1 MRLRTNTRPDPAQRA
16 GGVAKQ
22 RHFGR
27 AAKLPAGGPK
37 ERYPPGPM
45 AVSRPTDAHAI
56 RSAFLDFFVERG
68 HARVPSSP
76 LVPHNDP
83 TLLFVNAGMV
93 QFKDVFTG
101 RDKRDYSRA
110 TSAQRCLRAGGKH
123 NDLDNVGFTPRH
135 HTLFEMLGNFS
146 FGDYFKKEA
155 IAWAW
160 EFLTGVLELP
170 ANKLVV
176 SVFNGEGD
184 DAPFDQEAYDLW
196 AEIVPKQRIYAFD
209 AKENFWQM
217 GDTGPC
223 GPCTEIHIFLG
234 EGDAPPTGGQP
245 GKGPAFE
252 DSAYMELWN
261 LVFMQ
266 YEKHAS
272 GKMDKLPA
280 PSVDTGA
287 GLERLAAVFEGVAS
301 NYETSLLAPLVA
313 RAKQLAG
320 VSGPQGEREAS
331 FRVIADHARATA
343 FLIADGVTPEKS
355 KREYVLR
362 RIMRR
367 AIRHGTLVGL
377 DEPFFHTVCD
387 EVVDRFGD
395 AYPELREAR
404 AAIADAVQIEEQVFR
419 RTLDRGL
426 KMVEATLAELPE
438 GAEVFPIE
446 PAAKLYDTY
455 GFPIDLT
462 RVIAEEH
469 GLKLDE
475 DEVAEQVREL
485 QGGGEAS
492 FAGGEAKIEDVYFE
506 LANDLGASE
515 FLGYEAVEAEAT
527 LRAIVREG
535 QRVEAAAAGEEVEL
549 IFDRTPFYG
558 ESGGQMGDTGTITG
572 GAGGEARVSV
582 SDTQK
587 PTGGLLVHRAKVEHG
602 RVQVG
607 ERYALHVDTARRDAI
622 RRNHSATHLLH
633 HALRE
638 VLGKHVTQK
647 GSLVAPDR
655 LRFDFS
661 NPRPVTAEELA
672 EIERRVNAMILR
684 NEATGTREMSLADA
698 KQAGAIGLFGEKY
711 GEQVRVVT
719 ISADSVELCGG
730 THVARAGD
738 IGLFKIVSEAGI
750 AQGVRRIEALTGT
763 GALEWVQH
771 TAAVVD
777 QASAELHARDADDL
791 LERLAKLQDELKA
804 ERHKVGQL
812 ERKLATGGGGGESEV
827 TEVAGVKLLVRKI
840 GVADPKVMREAADT
854 LRDRLGSGVVVLA
867 AERDGKANLLV
878 AVTKDLAGKKV
889 HAGKLV
895 GALAAHVDGRGGGRP
910 DLAQAGGPKI
920 AGLDAAVAD
929 APAQLASML
938 G

>member
-1 MRLRTNTRPDPAQRA
+1 MIDCITGCYA
-16 GGVAKQ
+16 
-22 RHFGR
+22 
-27 AAKLPAGGPK
+27 
-37 ERYPPGPM
+37 PGPM
-45 AVSRPTDAHAI
+45 AGSSDAHSLRAQ
-56 RSAFLDFFVERG
+56 FLDFFAERG
-68 HARVPSSP
+68 HERVASSP
-76 LVPHNDP
+76 LVPFNDP
-83 TLLFVNAGMV
+83 SLLFVNAGMV

-101 RDKRDYSRA
+101 RDKRPYTRA

-146 FGDYFKKEA
+146 FGDYFKPDA
-155 IAWAW
+155 IKWAW
-160 EFLTGVLELP
+160 EFLTEVLELP
-170 ANKLVV
+170 ADKLVV

-217 GDTGPC
+217 GEIGPC
-223 GPCTEIHIFLG
+223 GPCTEIHIFRG
-234 EGDAPPTGGQP
+234 EGQAPPTGGQP

-252 DSAYMELWN
+252 EDLYTELWN

-266 YEKHAS
+266 YEKHADGS
-272 GKMDKLPA
+272 MTKLPA

-287 GLERLAAVFEGVAS
+287 GLERLAAVVEGVAT

-313 RAKQLAG
+313 RAKDLAG
-320 VSGPQGEREAS
+320 VSGDQGEREAS

-343 FLIADGVTPEKS
+343 FLIADGVTPEKTG
-355 KREYVLR
+355 RAYVLR

-367 AIRHGTLVGL
+367 AIRHGTLVEL
-377 DEPFFHTVCD
+377 DEPFFHHVCD

-395 AYPELREAR
+395 AYPELRDAR
-404 AAIADAVQIEEQVFR
+404 AAISESVQLEEQSFR

-426 KMVEATLAELPE
+426 KMVETTLAQLPE
-438 GAEVFPIE
+438 GAGSFPIE

-469 GLKLDE
+469 GLELDE
-475 DEVAEQVREL
+475 DEVADHVRSL
-485 QGGGEAS
+485 QGNRDQGPGGT
-492 FAGGEAKIEDVYFE
+492 GQTRVGDVYFE
-506 LANDLGASE
+506 LANAFGPTA
-515 FLGYEAVEAEAT
+515 FLGYAETDAPAK
-527 LRAIVREG
+527 LLAIVHEG
-535 QRVEAAAAGEEVEL
+535 ERVDAITAAALDGDAEL
-549 IFDRTPFYG
+549 ELVFASSPFYG
-558 ESGGQMGDTGTITG
+558 ESGGQIGDQGAVR
-572 GAGGEARVSV
+572 GAGVRALVLDV
-582 SDTQK
+582 QK
-587 PTGGLLVHRAKVEHG
+587 PTGGLIVHRVRLDEG
-602 RVQVG
+602 GLEVG
-607 ERYALHVDTARRDAI
+607 DELRLEVDVARRDAI
-622 RRNHSATHLLH
+622 RRNHSATHMLH
-633 HALRE
+633 HALRH
-638 VLGKHVTQK
+638 VLGAHVAQK

-661 NPRPVTAEELA
+661 HPRPVTAEQLR
-672 EIERRVNAMILR
+672 EIEAAVNTMVVA
-684 NEATGTREMSLADA
+684 NAPTNTAQMSLADA

-711 GEQVRVVT
+711 GAEVRVVT
-719 ISADSVELCGG
+719 IGGDSVELCGG

-738 IGLFKIVSEAGI
+738 IGLFKIVSETGI
-750 AQGVRRIEALTGT
+750 AQGVRRIEAVTGT
-763 GALEWVQH
+763 GAVAWVQD

-777 QASAELHARDADDL
+777 RMLAELHARDLDDL
-791 LERLAKLQDELKA
+791 LVRLDKLQDELRSKDR
-804 ERHKVGQL
+804 ELVQVK
-812 ERKLATGGGGGESEV
+812 RKLATGGGGGAEDEV
-827 TEVAGVKLLVRKI
+827 AEVAGVKLLVRKI

-895 GALAAHVDGRGGGRP
+895 ASLAAHVDGRGGGRP

-929 APAQLASML
+929 APKQLAAQL

>member
-1 MRLRTNTRPDPAQRA
+1 M
-16 GGVAKQ
+16 AKP
-22 RHFGR
+22 R
-27 AAKLPAGGPK
+27 
-37 ERYPPGPM
+37 
-45 AVSRPTDAHAI
+45 DAHAI
-56 RSAFLDFFVERG
+56 RTAFLDFFAERG
-68 HARVPSSP
+68 HTRVASSP
-76 LVPHNDP
+76 LVPFNDP

-101 RDKRDYSRA
+101 RDKRDYVRA

-146 FGDYFKKEA
+146 FGDYFKQDA

-160 EFLTGVLELP
+160 EFLTKTLELP

-196 AEIVPKQRIYAFD
+196 AEIVPRDRIYAFH

-234 EGDAPPTGGQP
+234 EGDAPGTASEK
-245 GKGPAFE
+245 GKGPAYE
-252 DSAYMELWN
+252 DRAYMELWN

-266 YEKHAS
+266 YEKHPGGS
-272 GKMDKLPA
+272 MTKLPA

-287 GLERLAAVFEGVAS
+287 GLERLAAVFEGVGS
-301 NYETSLLAPLVA
+301 NYETSLLAPLVD
-313 RAKQLAG
+313 RAKWLAG

-343 FLIADGVTPEKS
+343 FLIADGVTPEKT

-377 DEPFFHTVCD
+377 DQPFFHVVCD

-395 AYPELREAR
+395 AYPELRDAR

-426 KMVEATLAELPE
+426 KMVEATLASLP
-438 GAEVFPIE
+438 ADATAFPIE

-462 RVIAEEH
+462 RVIADEH
-469 GLKLDE
+469 KLHLDE
-475 DEVAEQVREL
+475 DAVAEYVRTQL
-485 QGGGEAS
+485 QGVSEDGPLGG
-492 FAGGEAKIEDVYFE
+492 GGQRIEDIYFA
-506 LANDLGASE
+506 LAQEFGPTN
-515 FLGYEAVEAEAT
+515 FLGYGNIDASAT
-527 LRAIVREG
+527 LRAIVRDG
-535 QRVEAAAAGEEVEL
+535 VRVAAATVGDTIEV
-549 IFDRTPFYG
+549 IFDRTPFYA
-558 ESGGQMGDTGTITG
+558 ESGGQIGDTGRLEISSNYGPVTLL
-572 GAGGEARVSV
+572 RVT
-582 SDTQK
+582 DTQK
-587 PTGGLLVHRAKVEHG
+587 PTGGLIVHHAVVERGSVRA
-602 RVQVG
+602 G
-607 ERYALHVDTARRDAI
+607 ESMRLSVDVDRRDAI
-622 RRNHSATHLLH
+622 RRNHSATHMLH

-638 VLGKHVTQK
+638 LLGRHVTQK

-661 NPRPVTAEELA
+661 HPRPVTREELQD
-672 EIERRVNAMILR
+672 IEQYVNTMVLA
-684 NEATGTREMSLADA
+684 NAPTGTNEMRLAEA

-719 ISADSVELCGG
+719 IAGDSVELCGG

-738 IGLFKIVSEAGI
+738 VGLFKIISETGI
-750 AQGVRRIEALTGT
+750 AQGVRRLEAVTGT
-763 GALEWVQH
+763 GAIAWVQH
-771 TAAVVD
+771 TASIVE
-777 QASAELHARDADDL
+777 QAAAQLHARDADDVL
-791 LERLAKLQDELKA
+791 VRLAKLQDELRNKDRQVA
-804 ERHKVGQL
+804 QL
-812 ERKLATGGGGGESEV
+812 ERKLATGGSTGGADEV
-827 TEVAGVKLLVRKI
+827 TVVAGVKLLVRKL
-840 GVADPKVMREAADT
+840 GVADPKVMRDAADT

-878 AVTKDLAGKKV
+878 AVTKDLGGKV
-889 HAGKLV
+889 HAGNLV
-895 GALAAHVDGRGGGRP
+895 GALAGHVGGRGGGRP
-910 DLAQAGGPKI
+910 DLAQAGGPNV
-920 AGLDAAVAD
+920 AGLDAVVAD
-929 APAQLASML
+929 APKQLAAML
-938 G
+938 GQ

>member
-1 MRLRTNTRPDPAQRA
+1 MTARPR
-16 GGVAKQ
+16 
-22 RHFGR
+22 
-27 AAKLPAGGPK
+27 
-37 ERYPPGPM
+37 
-45 AVSRPTDAHAI
+45 DAHGI
-56 RSAFLDFFVERG
+56 RTAFLDFFAQRG
-68 HARVPSSP
+68 HTRVPSSP
-76 LVPHNDP
+76 LVPFNDP

-101 RDKRDYSRA
+101 RDKRDYVRA

-146 FGDYFKKEA
+146 FGDYFKPDA
-155 IAWAW
+155 IKWAW

-196 AEIVPKQRIYAFD
+196 AEIVPRDRIYAFH

-234 EGDAPPTGGQP
+234 DGDAPGTAREPN
-245 GKGPAFE
+245 KGPAYE
-252 DSAYMELWN
+252 DGAYMELWN

-266 YEKHAS
+266 YEKHANAPTT
-272 GKMDKLPA
+272 KLPA

-287 GLERLAAVFEGVAS
+287 GLERLAAVFEGVRS
-301 NYETSLLAPLVA
+301 NYETSLLSPLVD
-313 RAKQLAG
+313 RAKALAG

-343 FLIADGVTPEKS
+343 FLIADGVTPEKT

-377 DEPFFHTVCD
+377 DEPFFHVVCD
-387 EVVDRFGD
+387 EVVERFGEF
-395 AYPELREAR
+395 YPELREAR

-426 KMVEATLAELPE
+426 KMVEATLASLPE
-438 GAEVFPIE
+438 GAEEFPIA

-462 RVIAEEH
+462 RVIAVEH
-469 GLKLDE
+469 GLRLDE
-475 DEVAEQVREL
+475 DEVAEHVREL
-485 QGGGEAS
+485 QRAGE
-492 FAGGEAKIEDVYFE
+492 GEFVGSDQRIGDVYFE
-506 LANDLGASE
+506 LVQALGASE
-515 FLGYEAVEAEAT
+515 FLGYAAIDAEGP
-527 LRAIVREG
+527 LRAIVRDG
-535 QRVEAAAAGEEVEL
+535 ARVDAAGFGEAVEL
-549 IFDRTPFYG
+549 MFDRTPFYG
-558 ESGGQMGDTGTITG
+558 ESGGQTGDTGTIESQD
-572 GAGGEARVSV
+572 GAVRLRVT
-582 SDTQK
+582 DTQK
-587 PTGGLLVHRAKVEHG
+587 PTGGLIVHHGVVERG
-602 RVQVG
+602 TVRVG
-607 ERYALHVDTARRDAI
+607 ETLQLHVDGVRRDAI
-622 RRNHSATHLLH
+622 RRNHSATHILH

-661 NPRPVTAEELA
+661 HPRPVTRDEQL
-672 EIERRVNAMILR
+672 EIERRVNQMVLR
-684 NEATGTREMSLADA
+684 NATTGTNEMSLADA

-719 ISADSVELCGG
+719 IAGDSVELCGG

-738 IGLFKIVSEAGI
+738 IGLFKILSETGI
-750 AQGVRRIEALTGT
+750 AQGVRRLEGVTGT
-763 GALEWVQH
+763 GAVAWVQH
-771 TAAVVD
+771 TAGIVD
-777 QASAELHARDADDL
+777 QAAAQLHARDADDL
-791 LERLAKLQDELKA
+791 LVRLAKLQEDLRNKDRQVA
-804 ERHKVGQL
+804 QL
-812 ERKLATGGGGGESEV
+812 ERKLATGGTAGSAGGGDEPTV
-827 TEVAGVKLLVRKI
+827 IAGVKLLVRKI
-840 GVADPKVMREAADT
+840 GVADPKVMRDAADT

-878 AVTKDLAGKKV
+878 AVTKDLAGKV
-889 HAGKLV
+889 HAGNLV
-895 GALAAHVDGRGGGRP
+895 AALAGHVGGRGGGRP
-910 DLAQAGGPKI
+910 DLAQAGGPNV

-929 APAQLASML
+929 APTQLAAML

>member
-1 MRLRTNTRPDPAQRA
+1 MS
-16 GGVAKQ
+16 
-22 RHFGR
+22 GR
-27 AAKLPAGGPK
+27 LPASQG
-37 ERYPPGPM
+37 
-45 AVSRPTDAHAI
+45 AHAI
-56 RSAFLDFFVERG
+56 RTAFLDFFAERG
-68 HARVPSSP
+68 HTRVPSSP
-76 LVPHNDP
+76 LVPFNDP

-101 RDKRDYSRA
+101 RDKRDYVRA

-146 FGDYFKKEA
+146 FGDYFKPDA
-155 IAWAW
+155 IKWAW
-160 EFLTGVLELP
+160 EFLTEVLELP
-170 ANKLVV
+170 SNKLVV

-196 AEIVPKQRIYAFD
+196 AELVPRDRIYAFH

-223 GPCTEIHIFLG
+223 GPCTEIHIFR
-234 EGDAPPTGGQP
+234 GDGPAPGTARVPH
-245 GKGPAFE
+245 KGPAYE
-252 DSAYMELWN
+252 DTAYTELWN

-266 YEKHAS
+266 YEKHAN
-272 GKMDKLPA
+272 GPTTMLPA

-287 GLERLAAVFEGVAS
+287 GLERLAAVYEGVSS
-301 NYETSLLAPLVA
+301 NYETSLLSPLVD
-313 RAKQLAG
+313 RAKSLAG

-343 FLIADGVTPEKS
+343 FLIADGVTPEKT

-377 DEPFFHTVCD
+377 DQPFFHVVCD

-395 AYPELREAR
+395 FYPELREAR

-426 KMVEATLAELPE
+426 KMVEATLASLPE
-438 GAEVFPIE
+438 GADAFPVE

-462 RVIAEEH
+462 RVIADEH
-469 GLKLDE
+469 KLRLDE
-475 DEVAEQVREL
+475 DEVAEYVREL
-485 QGGGEAS
+485 QRAGEDVFDPGS
-492 FAGGEAKIEDVYFE
+492 GQQRIGDVYFALVQE
-506 LANDLGASE
+506 LGASE
-515 FLGYEAVEAEAT
+515 FLGYAAVEAEAT
-527 LRAIVREG
+527 LKAIVREG
-535 QRVEAAAAGEEVEL
+535 VRVEAAGVGEAVEL
-549 IFDRTPFYG
+549 VFDRTPFYG
-558 ESGGQMGDTGTITG
+558 ESGGQTGDLGTIEV
-572 GAGGEARVSV
+572 GESADGSVRVRV
-582 SDTQK
+582 TDTQK
-587 PTGGLLVHRAKVEHG
+587 PTGGLVVHHG
-602 RVQVG
+602 VIERGTARVG
-607 ERYALHVDTARRDAI
+607 ERMQLHVDRERRDAI
-622 RRNHSATHLLH
+622 RRNHSATHILH

-647 GSLVAPDR
+647 GSLVEPDR

-661 NPRPVTAEELA
+661 HPRPVTREEQQ
-672 EIERRVNAMILR
+672 EIERRVNRMVLA
-684 NEATGTREMSLADA
+684 NAPTGTNEMSLANA

-719 ISADSVELCGG
+719 IAGDSVELCGG

-738 IGLFKIVSEAGI
+738 IGLFKILSETGI
-750 AQGVRRIEALTGT
+750 AQGVRRLEAVTGT
-763 GALEWVQH
+763 GAVAWVQH
-771 TAAVVD
+771 TAGIVE
-777 QASAELHARDADDL
+777 QAAAELHARDADDL
-791 LERLAKLQDELKA
+791 LVRLAKLQEDLKA
-804 ERHKVGQL
+804 KASLVANL
-812 ERKLATGGGGGESEV
+812 ERKLATGGAGGAGAGDEPV
-827 TEVAGVKLLVRKI
+827 VIAGVKLLVRKI
-840 GVADPKVMREAADT
+840 GQADPKVMRDAADT

-878 AVTKDLAGKKV
+878 AVTKDLAGKV
-889 HAGKLV
+889 HAGNLV
-895 GALAAHVDGRGGGRP
+895 AALAGHVGGRGGGRP
-910 DLAQAGGPKI
+910 DLAQAGGPNV

-929 APAQLASML
+929 VPAQLAAML
-938 G
+938 GQ